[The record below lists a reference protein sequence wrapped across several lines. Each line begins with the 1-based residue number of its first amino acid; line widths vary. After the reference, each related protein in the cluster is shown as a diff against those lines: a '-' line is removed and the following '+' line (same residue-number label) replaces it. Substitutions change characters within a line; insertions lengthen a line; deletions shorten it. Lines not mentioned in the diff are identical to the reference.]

1 MSLYTCVAWS
11 REARDGDIYVPT
23 CAHFPCILNPMTKV
37 VVAMSGGVDSSVA
50 AALLKEQGYEVIG
63 MMLRL
68 WSEPGKEDTNRCCT
82 PDSMAQARRVA
93 AKLDIPFYVIDAKD
107 VFRETVVEYFL
118 EGYARG
124 ETPNPCLICNRKIRW
139 MFLLDH
145 ALALGADYMATGHYV
160 RIRRVEGRNELLRA
174 VGRTKDQSYVLH
186 VLNQEQLQHALF
198 PVGDYTKTEI
208 RQIAEKH
215 GLSTASRKDSQDL
228 CFLAGDDYR
237 NFLQRNAAEMLK
249 PGEIIT
255 RAGTSVGVHN
265 GLANYTIGQRKGL
278 GVASPVPLYVITKDA
293 VRNTLIVGEAHELG
307 SGELTARDVNWL
319 NGQAPREPIR
329 AEVKIRYTAKEAEA
343 WVKPVGEKQAQVRFD
358 ALQRDITA
366 GQAAVFYQGE
376 LMLGGGIIQ

>member
-1 MSLYTCVAWS
+1 M
-11 REARDGDIYVPT
+11 P
-23 CAHFPCILNPMTKV
+23 KV

-68 WSEPGKEDTNRCCT
+68 WSEPGKEDSNRCCT

-93 AKLDIPFYVIDAKD
+93 AILDIPFYVIDAKD

-118 EGYARG
+118 AGYARG

-139 MFLLDH
+139 TFLLDH
-145 ALALGADYMATGHYV
+145 ALALGAEYMATGHYARV
-160 RIRRVEGRNELLRA
+160 RKVESGKIELLRA
-174 VGRTKDQSYVLH
+174 ADRSKDQSYVLH
-186 VLNQEQLQHALF
+186 VLNQEKLGHALF

-208 RQIAEKH
+208 RALAEKH
-215 GLSTASRKDSQDL
+215 ELPTASRKDSQDL

-237 NFLQRNAAEMLK
+237 NFIKRNAAEMLK
-249 PGEIIT
+249 PGEIVT
-255 RAGTSVGVHN
+255 RDGKVLGEQN

-293 VRNTLIVGEAHELG
+293 TRNTLIVGTQDELG
-307 SGELTARDVNWL
+307 SRDLTARDVNWIS
-319 NGQAPREPIR
+319 GEAPREAFH

-343 WVKPVGEKQAQVRFD
+343 WVEPVGGDQVKVRFD
-358 ALQRDITA
+358 APQRDITV
-366 GQAAVFYQGE
+366 GQAAVFYQGDV
-376 LMLGGGIIQ
+376 LVGGGIIQ